1 MGKRG
6 IKRNDDYFPMSD
18 LTHSNEGEQFIQHC
32 IRPPRLTASPMP
44 TKAPKCPWCAKPMSY
59 VRTAPVAA
67 GAHKHQY
74 ECKRCIVLYQEI
86 DRNGERRSDR
96 ARKLDREL
104 VRTLQ

>member
-1 MGKRG
+1 
-6 IKRNDDYFPMSD
+6 
-18 LTHSNEGEQFIQHC
+18 
-32 IRPPRLTASPMP
+32 MP

-67 GAHKHQY
+67 GAHKQY
-74 ECKRCIVLYQEI
+74 ECKRCIVLYEEI
-86 DRNGERRSDR
+86 DRNGERRPDR